1 MCVGESDVEK
11 EEGREVGVGIKYLR
25 SVSDFGVEIHFVTK
39 RLLCQTKV
47 VLGADGPRFHFDNRI
62 LKDPYLS
69 LF

>member
-11 EEGREVGVGIKYLR
+11 EEGRGGGVGIKYLR
-25 SVSDFGVEIHFVTK
+25 SVSDFRVEIHFVTK

-47 VLGADGPRFHFDNRI
+47 VLRFHFDNKI